1 MSNKKTE
8 TVAAVDI
15 SDEKIHWKQDMSYGQ
30 YLALTDILSAQ
41 NPMSDQHD
49 EMLFIIIHQ
58 TSELWIKL
66 SIHELT
72 AAIGHIK
79 KDELGSAF
87 KMISRIARIQ
97 EQLIQSWNVLSTMT
111 PKDYLSFRDSLGQSS
126 GFQSYQYRIMEFALG
141 NKNKAMI
148 KTHEAYPEI
157 YEKVNAALH
166 APSIYDVTLGLL
178 KERGFDVPDDILKR
192 DLSEAYVADKR
203 IEKIWNEIYTQS
215 DKYFDLYELAEKLV
229 DLEHRFQTW
238 RFSHMKTIERII
250 GYRRGTGGTGGVSY
264 LVKALDLQFFP
275 ELWSVRTHL

>member
-1 MSNKKTE
+1 
-8 TVAAVDI
+8 
-15 SDEKIHWKQDMSYGQ
+15 MSYGQ
-30 YLALTDILSAQ
+30 YLSLEDILSAQ
-41 NPMSDQHD
+41 HPRSDQHD

-66 SIHELT
+66 SIHELG
-72 AAIGHIK
+72 AAIKHIK
-79 KDELGSAF
+79 ADNLGSAF

-126 GFQSYQYRIMEFALG
+126 GFQSYQYRVMEFALG
-141 NKNKAMI
+141 NKNKNMI
-148 KTHEAYPEI
+148 KTHEPYPEI
-157 YEKVNAALH
+157 YAKVKEALH
-166 APSIYDVTLGLL
+166 APSIYDVTLKLL
-178 KERGFDVPDDILKR
+178 KERGFNVPDEVLNR
-192 DLSEAYVADKR
+192 DLSEPYVADKR
-203 IEKIWNEIYTQS
+203 VEAVWNEIYTNS

-275 ELWSVRTHL
+275 ELWSVRTNL

>member
-8 TVAAVDI
+8 NVAAVDI

-79 KDELGSAF
+79 NDELGSAF

-178 KERGFDVPDDILKR
+178 KERGFDIPDDILNR

-203 IEKIWNEIYTQS
+203 IEDIWKEIYTQS